1 MVAGAG
7 GTTEIT
13 SSRGRV
19 RRGHGD
25 RLITDVAYSDHLA
38 GFKSARIARGICL
51 DDQKRMSQSVTGDHW
66 SLIKMFLPLFFF
78 WVGYNSIDILEANVI
93 IQISS
98 HIDSPHQEAQ
108 RLDCILRAEE
118 LPQEKDYPSF
128 YSLVSMETQ
137 EAADSTVRQH
147 FFVDQG
153 YTFEE
158 ITSLSF
164 IDLNC
169 NLSYDEQIELLNQV
183 LYAEDDM
190 VVMEQEVRIFFVELS
205 IDPSII
211 GGEEVELGNQVELAA
226 LLHDMGDYKYTKLSV
241 SFAAS
246 NFDEKE
252 SRNRFIADGRLYAQA
267 ASQCRYLW
275 SLAGSI

>member
-1 MVAGAG
+1 MSCIHGSSESEFKAG
-7 GTTEIT
+7 GLAVGTASAFERGGRVGRRKGNLLGEGSPLTTPST
-13 SSRGRV
+13 SASSLKTRWRGRKGSGNV
-19 RRGHGD
+19 ERQIGFFSFTVFRAHPRGSGSASGGGAFGYMSSLARRISQRKT
-25 RLITDVAYSDHLA
+25 RLCNA
-38 GFKSARIARGICL
+38 GNLGIV
-51 DDQKRMSQSVTGDHW
+51 K
-66 SLIKMFLPLFFF
+66 
-78 WVGYNSIDILEANVI
+78 ANVI

-190 VVMEQEVRIFFVELS
+190 VVMEQE
-205 IDPSII
+205 
-211 GGEEVELGNQVELAA
+211 G
-226 LLHDMGDYKYTKLSV
+226 
-241 SFAAS
+241 
-246 NFDEKE
+246 
-252 SRNRFIADGRLYAQA
+252 
-267 ASQCRYLW
+267 
-275 SLAGSI
+275 

>member
-1 MVAGAG
+1 MCVWFAMFDLSPGQTADMSPLDVVVDG
-7 GTTEIT
+7 VVWG
-13 SSRGRV
+13 
-19 RRGHGD
+19 
-25 RLITDVAYSDHLA
+25 DVAV
-38 GFKSARIARGICL
+38 K
-51 DDQKRMSQSVTGDHW
+51 MVSVSCDGCQCDNTRFRPI
-66 SLIKMFLPLFFF
+66 LIHHIRKLNAWIVFLGLRSYRKKKTILPSIPLFP
-78 WVGYNSIDILEANVI
+78 WK
-93 IQISS
+93 
-98 HIDSPHQEAQ
+98 
-108 RLDCILRAEE
+108 LRCNINAPE
-118 LPQEKDYPSF
+118 L
-128 YSLVSMETQ
+128 

-211 GGEEVELGNQVELAA
+211 GGEVVELGNQVELAA

-252 SRNRFIADGRLYAQA
+252 SRNRLIADGRLYAQA

-275 SLAGSI
+275 PDLSEYRLA